1 MIIKKVALTA
11 SLLLLAISAA
21 AQSNCDSI
29 TEICGPVVSV
39 PEPGTLLLLASGL
52 VGLALARKR
61 K

>member
-1 MIIKKVALTA
+1 MIIKKLALAA
-11 SLLLLAISAA
+11 SLLMVAATAA

-52 VGLALARKR
+52 VGFALARKR